1 MSEGSAAAVSG
12 AVIAEDPAA
21 SGGAGGG
28 LEQPSPPDPGPLRCG
43 SCALWPRQQTWL
55 CVVPLLIGF
64 IGLGLSLM
72 LLKWI
77 VVGSVKDYVPTD
89 LVDNKGIGQ
98 DPIFLSKPSAFPK
111 NVETTTTTTTAM
123 GRTRT
128 GLVTTTTAANPGV
141 MVPAGSGSSTSR
153 APNRISTRITTTTR
167 APRLIPPGGRGVTPR
182 GTTIRRGTTGSS
194 GVGMGTVTMVPSM
207 VVSITTE
214 AHLDATSPPSPS
226 GRFYLH
232 DSTSVWTVSQFP
244 AESSPLVPTQPHTH
258 TKTHSPTYPPE
269 HSEHFKPCR
278 DKDLAY
284 CLNDGDCFVIETL
297 TGSHK
302 HCRCKDG
309 YQGVRCDQFLPKT
322 DSILSDPTD
331 HHGIEFMES
340 EEVYQRQVLSIT
352 CITIGITIL
361 GSLCVA
367 FYCRNKRRR
376 EKLEA
381 QLKES
386 RSIKNYSL
394 NTASVRPQCALHLQI
409 YCKSPGSAPAPGSGV
424 QELRFSQSSRAPS
437 THVRIPVS
445 GKSPRSSSASCSPD
459 ERSRAPHRT
468 APRRTP
474 PLPRGRLNP
483 IGGSRDSGPS
493 YQHLQEVDSTEKE
506 ALALRRLCSANA
518 GTTDLSASL
527 LPPHSQDSLLNM
539 QANLSIPF
547 ASENGGHK
555 TELKCS
561 RLNHVAVGQANEG
574 PPCSFIRTTYP
585 TGLLNTYNSIYIK
598 GGRSSSSDCLPQV
611 ENSTSAVSGLG
622 QQEEVALLL
631 ETAQEQLRLLA
642 QAQRKSE
649 DCIPPPSAERE
660 STCFLLPPGGGV
672 GGVLA
677 RSSPAKTQLTHPID
691 PHRDLAQCSQ

>member
-1 MSEGSAAAVSG
+1 MLFFRYIYYVMAV
-12 AVIAEDPAA
+12 AVKHCANESVLPGTPYFSSSIAD
-21 SGGAGGG
+21 
-28 LEQPSPPDPGPLRCG
+28 
-43 SCALWPRQQTWL
+43 
-55 CVVPLLIGF
+55 
-64 IGLGLSLM
+64 
-72 LLKWI
+72 
-77 VVGSVKDYVPTD
+77 
-89 LVDNKGIGQ
+89 
-98 DPIFLSKPSAFPK
+98 
-111 NVETTTTTTTAM
+111 
-123 GRTRT
+123 
-128 GLVTTTTAANPGV
+128 
-141 MVPAGSGSSTSR
+141 
-153 APNRISTRITTTTR
+153 
-167 APRLIPPGGRGVTPR
+167 
-182 GTTIRRGTTGSS
+182 
-194 GVGMGTVTMVPSM
+194 
-207 VVSITTE
+207 
-214 AHLDATSPPSPS
+214 
-226 GRFYLH
+226 
-232 DSTSVWTVSQFP
+232 
-244 AESSPLVPTQPHTH
+244 
-258 TKTHSPTYPPE
+258 SPTYPPE

-322 DSILSDPTD
+322 DSILSDPSKLK
-331 HHGIEFMES
+331 FLNS

-367 FYCRNKRRR
+367 FYCRNKNVKKKKT
-376 EKLEA
+376 EKAGSIESCPPYTDSVLIAAGAPPPPPPPPSNAEGLCYS
-381 QLKES
+381 QLF
-386 RSIKNYSL
+386 SL
-394 NTASVRPQCALHLQI
+394 LCLL
-409 YCKSPGSAPAPGSGV
+409 
-424 QELRFSQSSRAPS
+424 LL
-437 THVRIPVS
+437 
-445 GKSPRSSSASCSPD
+445 RSSSASCSPD

-506 ALALRRLCSANA
+506 ALYY
-518 GTTDLSASL
+518 
-527 LPPHSQDSLLNM
+527 
-539 QANLSIPF
+539 LSIHPLSNPLNPNTGSRG
-547 ASENGGHK
+547 AQGRNQSRGPLVPSSAPP
-555 TELKCS
+555 TLRACS
-561 RLNHVAVGQANEG
+561 IPIIPSVLEHDDTSCMQ
-574 PPCSFIRTTYP
+574 TH
-585 TGLLNTYNSIYIK
+585 IK

-672 GGVLA
+672 VHP
-677 RSSPAKTQLTHPID
+677 SEMFQLLSACCLD
-691 PHRDLAQCSQ
+691 

>member
-182 GTTIRRGTTGSS
+182 GTTVRRVTTGSS

-207 VVSITTE
+207 VVSVTTE

-244 AESSPLVPTQPHTH
+244 AESSPLVPTQLHTH
-258 TKTHSPTYPPE
+258 TKTHRSRLVVASRPSEDSNSQEPLHVPAEHVPGGDVLIGSRPE
-269 HSEHFKPCR
+269 GKLNAEAKMQPAVITNCL
-278 DKDLAY
+278 DLQGLEKY
-284 CLNDGDCFVIETL
+284 LEPLHRFL
-297 TGSHK
+297 
-302 HCRCKDG
+302 
-309 YQGVRCDQFLPKT
+309 QGV
-322 DSILSDPTD
+322 
-331 HHGIEFMES
+331 
-340 EEVYQRQVLSIT
+340 EELKERVEE
-352 CITIGITIL
+352 L
-361 GSLCVA
+361 GATAAAPVKALKDFVQ
-367 FYCRNKRRR
+367 RRR
-376 EKLEA
+376 K
-381 QLKES
+381 
-386 RSIKNYSL
+386 
-394 NTASVRPQCALHLQI
+394 
-409 YCKSPGSAPAPGSGV
+409 
-424 QELRFSQSSRAPS
+424 
-437 THVRIPVS
+437 
-445 GKSPRSSSASCSPD
+445 
-459 ERSRAPHRT
+459 
-468 APRRTP
+468 
-474 PLPRGRLNP
+474 
-483 IGGSRDSGPS
+483 
-493 YQHLQEVDSTEKE
+493 
-506 ALALRRLCSANA
+506 LRR
-518 GTTDLSASL
+518 
-527 LPPHSQDSLLNM
+527 
-539 QANLSIPF
+539 
-547 ASENGGHK
+547 
-555 TELKCS
+555 
-561 RLNHVAVGQANEG
+561 
-574 PPCSFIRTTYP
+574 
-585 TGLLNTYNSIYIK
+585 
-598 GGRSSSSDCLPQV
+598 
-611 ENSTSAVSGLG
+611 
-622 QQEEVALLL
+622 
-631 ETAQEQLRLLA
+631 
-642 QAQRKSE
+642 
-649 DCIPPPSAERE
+649 
-660 STCFLLPPGGGV
+660 
-672 GGVLA
+672 
-677 RSSPAKTQLTHPID
+677 
-691 PHRDLAQCSQ
+691 